1 MLTTL
6 MYATAWLFATALLV
20 MLVGGGARLRSGADP
35 IPPQSGAN
43 EWPKRD
49 AA

>member
-1 MLTTL
+1 MIITL
-6 MYATAWLFATALLV
+6 FGVTLWLFAMALLL
-20 MLVGGGARLRSGADP
+20 LVFGGGTRLRSGADP
-35 IPPQSGAN
+35 IPPESGVN